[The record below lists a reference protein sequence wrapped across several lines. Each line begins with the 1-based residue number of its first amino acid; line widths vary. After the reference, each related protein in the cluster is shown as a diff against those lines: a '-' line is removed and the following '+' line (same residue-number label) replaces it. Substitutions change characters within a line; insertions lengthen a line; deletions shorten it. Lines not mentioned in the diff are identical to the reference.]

1 MNAGE
6 ALAKLYTADRDG
18 LYEMV
23 YDAHKD
29 QYGVKGRH
37 MHDADK
43 EQLIN
48 WWIQH
53 YTWNEEGQYWDS
65 RIPFDDNF
73 PASLWSD
80 EDEEDDSENPYVQ
93 MLNYA

>member
-29 QYGVKGRH
+29 QYGIKGRH
-37 MHDADK
+37 MHGYDK

-53 YTWNEEGQYWDS
+53 YTWNEEGQYWNS
-65 RIPFDDNF
+65 RIPFDE
-73 PASLWSD
+73 LWPEP
-80 EDEEDDSENPYVQ
+80 EDEQDDSDNPYVQ